1 MLFTQLFNKSKFKVQ
16 GGLCTLNFWSRRD
29 GFKEELI
36 TYLCYFSGS
45 LSRVKQHCWLGKRS
59 QYCFYWP
66 NPAFKALNG
75 HIIGRWK
82 LEPGILTPTSVFE
95 LWSLMSVWL
104 SRSINFSG
112 PKFLHMW
119 GGAGGGKERYSICL
133 AGLVKIKGISY
144 VKVYKPQQIIS
155 VKFSTFLFRRSS
167 SFPTDPRREMAWYL
181 TPTKLLGCK
190 ML

>member
-1 MLFTQLFNKSKFKVQ
+1 MVFTQLFNKSKFKVQ

-36 TYLCYFSGS
+36 AYLCYFSGS

-66 NPAFKALNG
+66 DPAFKALNG

-119 GGAGGGKERYSICL
+119 GGAGGGKERYMLWGNVLI
-133 AGLVKIKGISY
+133 
-144 VKVYKPQQIIS
+144 
-155 VKFSTFLFRRSS
+155 S
-167 SFPTDPRREMAWYL
+167 SFYVLVSSFLSITYWKDCL
-181 TPTKLLGCK
+181 FSIVFFFTSFVID
-190 ML
+190 